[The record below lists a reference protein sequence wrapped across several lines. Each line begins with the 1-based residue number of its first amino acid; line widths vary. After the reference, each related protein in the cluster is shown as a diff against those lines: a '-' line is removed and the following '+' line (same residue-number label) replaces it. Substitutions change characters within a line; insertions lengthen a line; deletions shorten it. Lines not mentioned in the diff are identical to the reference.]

1 MFWGIMGVEK
11 VFTKELVDFG
21 YVQIGNLKIH
31 LVLTDVVVT
40 TWIAMA
46 VVIILSLFFTRNLKI
61 KNPSIRQV
69 LIETVIVAMARQIRD
84 FSNMPV
90 SPFFNL
96 IATMWIFVAFSN
108 LMGMVPGSHTP
119 TGNLSAVVGLS
130 TITFFSVFYYGIKF
144 HGFSYLKRFF
154 EPIFILFPLNIIGE
168 IGRIISLTFRL
179 FGNMLGW
186 DLIIAILVLLTGI
199 LVPVP
204 MMLFNIVG
212 DLIQTYLFGVL
223 TLAYIVAGLKVEEL
237 HKKLLYLK
245 ENWYDL

>member
-1 MFWGIMGVEK
+1 MGVEK
-11 VFTKELVDFG
+11 VFTKEFFDFG
-21 YVQIGNLKIH
+21 YIQIGNLKLH
-31 LVLTDVVVT
+31 LVITDVVIT
-40 TWIAMA
+40 TWIAMII
-46 VVIILSLFFTRNLKI
+46 VVVLSIFFTQNLKL
-61 KNPSIRQV
+61 KNPSLRQIF
-69 LIETVIVAMARQIRD
+69 IETLIIAMAKQIRD
-84 FSNMPV
+84 FSNMPI

-108 LMGMVPGSHTP
+108 LMGMIPMFHTP
-119 TGNLSAVVGLS
+119 TGNLAAVMGLS

-168 IGRIISLTFRL
+168 FGRIVSLTFRL

-186 DLIIAILVLLTGI
+186 DLIIAMLVLLTGI
-199 LVPVP
+199 LIPVP

-212 DLIQTYLFGVL
+212 DLIQAYLFGVL

-237 HKKLLYLK
+237 DKKLSTLK
-245 ENWYDL
+245 ENWYEI

>member
-1 MFWGIMGVEK
+1 
-11 VFTKELVDFG
+11 
-21 YVQIGNLKIH
+21 
-31 LVLTDVVVT
+31 
-40 TWIAMA
+40 
-46 VVIILSLFFTRNLKI
+46 
-61 KNPSIRQV
+61 KNPSIKQV
-69 LIETVIVAMARQIRD
+69 FIETVIVAMARQIRD
-84 FSNMPV
+84 FSNMPI

-96 IATMWIFVAFSN
+96 IATMWIFVVFSN
-108 LMGMVPGSHTP
+108 LMGMIPGFHTP
-119 TGNLSAVVGLS
+119 TGNLSAVAGLS

-168 IGRIISLTFRL
+168 FGRIISLTFRL

-186 DLIIAILVLLTGI
+186 DLIIAMLVLLTGL

-212 DLIQTYLFGVL
+212 DLIQAYLFGVL

-237 HKKLLYLK
+237 DKKLSYLK
-245 ENWYDL
+245 ENWYEL